1 MATTQEINDSII
13 AEKESGNYPELD
25 VLDSTSKVAIWR
37 LWVWIF
43 SFASK
48 AVLELFESFKTH
60 TEDVFAKN
68 QQGTILWWNMTI
80 REWQFGDALEFI
92 DGLFQYALIDELKQ
106 IVSQVALETLDAVLV
121 FKVAKDD
128 GAGGL
133 EPLTVP
139 EADALQGY
147 INQVKF
153 PGTFTT
159 VISIPADDLK
169 LNYKIY
175 YNAENVEATVI
186 TAIEEAVDLY
196 LSTVVFNGKF
206 QHTELTDQL
215 QAVEGVEFPIFE
227 SGFAKPDASPELD
240 YVEFTDNYT
249 SSAGYFKIDELN
261 LTMIP
266 NV

>member
-92 DGLFQYALIDELKQ
+92 DGLYQTTDY
-106 IVSQVALETLDAVLV
+106 
-121 FKVAKDD
+121 
-128 GAGGL
+128 GGL
-133 EPLTVP
+133 
-139 EADALQGY
+139 
-147 INQVKF
+147 VKYDGLNWEF
-153 PGTFTT
+153 YRTETFTT
-159 VISIPADDLK
+159 GGDAISSILIDDGEKVCPYDPARIKLNPAQAIPA
-169 LNYKIY
+169 
-175 YNAENVEATVI
+175 TS
-186 TAIEEAVDLY
+186 IEVSIRNLQPG
-196 LSTVVFNGKF
+196 GKC
-206 QHTELTDQL
+206 
-215 QAVEGVEFPIFE
+215 
-227 SGFAKPDASPELD
+227 
-240 YVEFTDNYT
+240 Y
-249 SSAGYFKIDELN
+249 
-261 LTMIP
+261 
-266 NV
+266 